1 MAKSITLL
9 GSTGS
14 IGTQSLDVARSQG
27 YEVRALAANSSVD
40 KLLEQ
45 IEEFHPRY
53 VAVADP
59 AACQKLKDALAGR
72 ANAPKVLEGAE
83 GIVALA
89 GMGEADVV
97 LNAVVGIAGLGATL
111 AALESGCDVALANK
125 ESLVTGGYLVT
136 KAAES
141 HNAKLLP
148 VDSEHSAIFQ
158 CLQDAHSAKALTKI
172 LLTASGGPFF
182 GKTREELRHITPA
195 QALRHPNWD
204 MGAKI
209 TIDSATLMNKGL
221 EVIEAVHLFGVTP
234 DRIEVLVHRESIV
247 HSMVEFDDYAVLGQ
261 FGVPDMKIPIQLAL
275 TYPDRLP
282 CPTGRLDLAAI
293 GKLTFAR
300 PDLDTFLCLRAA
312 LTAIG
317 RGGLYPALLN
327 AVNERLVARFLAG
340 KLPFLAIGDLAM
352 ESLNLSV
359 PGPVTLSGIEE
370 AEALAEDFV
379 RAHT

>member
-1 MAKSITLL
+1 MA
-9 GSTGS
+9 
-14 IGTQSLDVARSQG
+14 
-27 YEVRALAANSSVD
+27 
-40 KLLEQ
+40 
-45 IEEFHPRY
+45 
-53 VAVADP
+53 
-59 AACQKLKDALAGR
+59 LK
-72 ANAPKVLEGAE
+72 
-83 GIVALA
+83 
-89 GMGEADVV
+89 
-97 LNAVVGIAGLGATL
+97 
-111 AALESGCDVALANK
+111 
-125 ESLVTGGYLVT
+125 
-136 KAAES
+136 
-141 HNAKLLP
+141 
-148 VDSEHSAIFQ
+148 
-158 CLQDAHSAKALTKI
+158 
-172 LLTASGGPFF
+172 
-182 GKTREELRHITPA
+182 
-195 QALRHPNWD
+195 HPNWN

-370 AEALAEDFV
+370 AEALADDFV
-379 RAHT
+379 RSLT

>member
-1 MAKSITLL
+1 MDNPSKKVTIL

-14 IGTQSLDVARSQG
+14 IGRQAL
-27 YEVRALAANSSVD
+27 EVCEAGGFAVYGLSAHQNEA
-40 KLLEQ
+40 LLEEQ
-45 IEEFHPRY
+45 VRRFRPP
-53 VAVADP
+53 VACISDPAHYESFRARVADLP
-59 AACQKLKDALAGR
+59 VKVTTGLSGLCELAGDR
-72 ANAPKVLEGAE
+72 GAD
-83 GIVALA
+83 I
-89 GMGEADVV
+89 V
-97 LNAVVGIAGLGATL
+97 LNSVMGMIGLRPTL
-111 AALESGCDVALANK
+111 AAIDAGITLALANK
-125 ESLVTGGYLVT
+125 ETLVAGGELVMAW
-136 KAAES
+136 AAE
-141 HNAKLLP
+141 KGVRILP

-158 CLQDAHSAKALTKI
+158 CLEGYRHCHLNKI

-182 GKTREELRHITPA
+182 GKTREELTAITPEM
-195 QALRHPNWD
+195 ALKHPNWN

-327 AVNERLVARFLAG
+327 AVNEQLVARFLAG

-370 AEALAEDFV
+370 AEALADAFV
-379 RAHT
+379 RNHT